1 MFNCDKYKIHKLP
14 SAFTLATIKLFSAF
28 CLLLA
33 DLEDPKRDSSPSS
46 PSAENRIDLDLDKE
60 APEHSIEKRSVRYLQ
75 LPLWKRKFNP
85 WAGKRSSSIRPS
97 NDEEWLEQ
105 IKRNFNPWGGKR
117 ASFSAWGGKR
127 APRTEDDEEDD
138 RRELL
143 RYTLKRQSFRP
154 WGGK

>member
-1 MFNCDKYKIHKLP
+1 MFDSHKYKIHKLQ
-14 SAFTLATIKLFSAF
+14 SAFNLATIKLFFAF

-33 DLEDPKRDSSPSS
+33 DLEDPKRASSSS

-60 APEHSIEKRSVRYLQ
+60 APEHSIEKRTVRYLQ
-75 LPLWKRKFNP
+75 LPLWKRKFSP
-85 WAGKRSSSIRPS
+85 WAGKRSIRPS
-97 NDEEWLEQ
+97 NEEWIEQ
-105 IKRNFNPWGGKR
+105 KKRNFNPWGGKR

-127 APRTEDDEEDD
+127 ALRTEDDDDADD

-154 WGGK
+154 WGGRK

>member
-1 MFNCDKYKIHKLP
+1 MFDNHKYKIHKLP
-14 SAFTLATIKLFSAF
+14 SVFNLATIKLFFAF
-28 CLLLA
+28 CLLLT
-33 DLEDPKRDSSPSS
+33 DLEDPKRDSSS
-46 PSAENRIDLDLDKE
+46 PSAENRIDLDLNKE
-60 APEHSIEKRSVRYLQ
+60 APEHSIQKRSARYIQ

-85 WAGKRSSSIRPS
+85 WAGKRSIRPS
-97 NDEEWLEQ
+97 NELEQ

-127 APRTEDDEEDD
+127 AQRTDDDEDE